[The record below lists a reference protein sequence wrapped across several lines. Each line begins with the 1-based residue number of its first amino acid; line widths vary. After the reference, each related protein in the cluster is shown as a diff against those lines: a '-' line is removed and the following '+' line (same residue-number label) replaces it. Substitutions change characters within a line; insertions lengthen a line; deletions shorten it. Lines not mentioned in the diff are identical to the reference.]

1 VDKIMKSDIQELIS
15 GNEGPCVSLY
25 MPTSRKAGNDVN
37 KMKIRM
43 KNMIKEIREK
53 LKEKWDYNDSEVDEF
68 LKPLRELTNNR
79 DFWFKQSI
87 GLAVFLSKESIN
99 YYRLP
104 LNFVEEIA
112 VENNFLIKQLI
123 PELFEDRKFY
133 ILTISKNSN
142 KFFESTQE
150 NIREIELEGSPDSI
164 EDTLKYDDPEKTIQY
179 HSNSGNGSAIY
190 HGQGVT
196 DEDNK
201 EDFLRYLREIDE
213 AVYDYLHN
221 RNDPLIVMCVEEVF
235 PLYKKANSYNNLLKE
250 FIKGSP
256 DKISEGEILNKAWKV
271 VKPYI
276 ENYKIEAINKYKNL
290 IGSDKT
296 DTDFKKIIKE
306 AYYGKIDSL
315 FIQSDSEKRGLF
327 NHDNEKI
334 EIDNSSKDIDL
345 YNEAAVYTIMNGGEI
360 YILNKEEMPANEKIA
375 AIYRY

>member
-1 VDKIMKSDIQELIS
+1 MDKILKSDIQELIS

-43 KNMIKEIREK
+43 KNLLKEAGEK
-53 LKEKWDYNDSEVDEF
+53 LKEKWDYNKSEIDDFFE
-68 LKPLRELTNNR
+68 PLQKLTNNR
-79 DFWFKQSI
+79 DFWFNQST
-87 GLAVFLSKESIN
+87 GLAVFLSKEEMN

-104 LNFVEEIA
+104 INFREAID
-112 VENNFLIKQLI
+112 VENNFVIKQLI

-142 KFFESTQE
+142 RFFESTKE
-150 NIREIELEGSPDSI
+150 NIREIELEDSPDSI
-164 EDTLKYDDPEKTIQY
+164 EETLKYDDPEKTIQY

-201 EDFLRYLREIDE
+201 EDFMRYLREIDE
-213 AVYDYLHN
+213 AVYNYLHN
-221 RNDPLIVMCVEEVF
+221 RKDPLVVMCVEEVF

-256 DKISEGEILNKAWKV
+256 DRISKGEILNKAWEV
-271 VKPYI
+271 VKPHI

-290 IGSDKT
+290 IGS
-296 DTDFKKIIKE
+296 KKSGSDLENIIKE
-306 AYYGKIDSL
+306 SYYGKVNSL
-315 FIQSDSEKRGLF
+315 FIQESREKRGYF
-327 NHDNEKI
+327 DQEAEKI
-334 EIDNSSKDIDL
+334 NLRNDSKSVDL
-345 YNEAAVYTIMNGGEI
+345 YNEAVIYTIMNGGEV
-360 YILNKEEMPANEKIA
+360 YILNSEEMPKNDEIA

>member
-1 VDKIMKSDIQELIS
+1 MDKILKSDIQELIS

-43 KNMIKEIREK
+43 KNLLKEAGEK
-53 LKEKWDYNDSEVDEF
+53 LKEKWDYNKSEIDDFFE
-68 LKPLRELTNNR
+68 PLQKLTNNR
-79 DFWFKQSI
+79 DFWFNQST
-87 GLAVFLSKESIN
+87 GLAVFLSKEEMN

-104 LNFVEEIA
+104 INFREAID
-112 VENNFLIKQLI
+112 VENNFVIKQLI

-142 KFFESTQE
+142 RFFESTKE
-150 NIREIELEGSPDSI
+150 NIREIELEDSPDSI
-164 EDTLKYDDPEKTIQY
+164 EETLKYDDPEKTIQY

-201 EDFLRYLREIDE
+201 EDFMRYLREIDE
-213 AVYDYLHN
+213 AVYNYLHN
-221 RNDPLIVMCVEEVF
+221 RKDPLVVMCVEEVF

-256 DKISEGEILNKAWKV
+256 DRISKGEILNKAWEV
-271 VKPYI
+271 VKPHI

-290 IGSDKT
+290 IGS
-296 DTDFKKIIKE
+296 KKSGSDLENIIKE
-306 AYYGKIDSL
+306 SYYGKVNSL
-315 FIQSDSEKRGLF
+315 FIQENREKRGYF
-327 NHDNEKI
+327 DQEAEKI
-334 EIDNSSKDIDL
+334 NLRNDSKSVDL
-345 YNEAAVYTIMNGGEI
+345 YNEAVIYTIMNGGEV
-360 YILNKEEMPANEKIA
+360 YILNSEEMPKNDEIA